1 MCIKIFSHRIQ
12 NFYMAVDLLLY
23 CYSFIFIWN
32 EEILCNFYVCMYVW
46 AEESLY
52 YFAAEKIIKI
62 INKLTEIAS
71 IYLCGAKCCRLSDLL
86 SIFHAI

>member
-1 MCIKIFSHRIQ
+1 
-12 NFYMAVDLLLY
+12 
-23 CYSFIFIWN
+23 
-32 EEILCNFYVCMYVW
+32 MYVW